1 MLAGE
6 LEMLA
11 AEAQKSQICRR
22 VQHFNSCGGL
32 PSAGGHIFSPHPL
45 HWAKNP
51 RALGYKE
58 RWVTVDESV
67 PFTAFLKP
75 HKLSSDPPEVHIN
88 TSCYILTVEAS
99 LAEWRHGGLRWAAR
113 SS

>member
-1 MLAGE
+1 
-6 LEMLA
+6 
-11 AEAQKSQICRR
+11 
-22 VQHFNSCGGL
+22 
-32 PSAGGHIFSPHPL
+32 
-45 HWAKNP
+45 
-51 RALGYKE
+51 
-58 RWVTVDESV
+58 
-67 PFTAFLKP
+67 LKP